1 MKEFEDGD
9 QDIPESRF
17 FSNGEEMEYIGYSVT
32 SQAHIFQ
39 SIDSGRFTDSESE
52 HILTEGGVFDIWY
65 GCRGEQGGIVG
76 LTRDIEDAKVTAR
89 VLNIDAYIV
98 GLRKIEK

>member
-1 MKEFEDGD
+1 MKEFEEGD
-9 QDIPESRF
+9 QDIPDTRF
-17 FSNGEEMEYIGYSVT
+17 FSNGEELEYIGYSAT
-32 SQAHIFQ
+32 SLAHIFQ
-39 SIDSGRFTDSESE
+39 SMDSGRFTDSESE
-52 HILTEGGVFDIWY
+52 HILTEEGVFDIWY

-76 LTRDIEDAKVTAR
+76 LTRDVEDAKVMAR